1 MDDLITRL
9 GAVDTASLCDA
20 GPDLRVLPPELRPL
34 AFGYRLAGRAVT
46 VDAGDDLM
54 SVLGGL
60 HAAGPGD
67 VLVVATDGAGRAM
80 AGELFGSEALRRG
93 LAGIVIDGYCRDRAT
108 LGRLGLPVFA
118 RGTTPRAAPAQA
130 VPRVGVPVR
139 IGPVEIQPGDLVVG
153 DDDGL
158 ITGTRAQFEAAIDT
172 AEAVIRRESGLLA
185 SIQDGR
191 SLFDALNFDDHAAR
205 RRAGEPSSLSFS

>member
-9 GAVDTASLCDA
+9 RAVDTASLCDA
-20 GPDLRVLPPELRPL
+20 GPDLRVLPPEIRSL
-34 AFGYRLAGRAVT
+34 APGHRLAGPAVT

-60 HAAGPGD
+60 LAAGPGD
-67 VLVVATDGAGRAM
+67 VLVVATSGAGRAM

-108 LGRLGLPVFA
+108 LSQLDLPVFA
-118 RGTTPRAAPAQA
+118 RGTTPRAASAQA
-130 VPRVGVPVR
+130 VPRVGVAVR
-139 IGPVEIQPGDLVVG
+139 IGSVEIQPGDLVVG
-153 DDDGL
+153 DGDGL
-158 ITGTRAQFEAAIDT
+158 IAGPRERFEAAIDT
-172 AEAVIRRESGLLA
+172 AEAVIRRESALLA

-205 RRAGEPSSLSFS
+205 LRAGEPSSLSFS

>member
-1 MDDLITRL
+1 METLLARL
-9 GAVDTASLCDA
+9 RAVDAAALCDA
-20 GPDLRVLPPELRPL
+20 GPDLRVLPSEIRPL
-34 AFGYRLAGRAVT
+34 APGHRMAGRAVT

-60 HAAGPGD
+60 LAAGPGD
-67 VLVVATDGAGRAM
+67 VLVVATSGAGRAM

-108 LGRLGLPVFA
+108 LSQLDLPVFA

-130 VPRVGVPVR
+130 VPRVGVAVR
-139 IGPVEIQPGDLVVG
+139 IGSVEIQPGDLVVG
-153 DDDGL
+153 DGDGL
-158 ITGTRAQFEAAIDT
+158 IAGPRERFEAAIDT
-172 AEAVIRRESGLLA
+172 AEAVIRRESALLA

-205 RRAGEPSSLSFS
+205 LRAGEPSSLSFS